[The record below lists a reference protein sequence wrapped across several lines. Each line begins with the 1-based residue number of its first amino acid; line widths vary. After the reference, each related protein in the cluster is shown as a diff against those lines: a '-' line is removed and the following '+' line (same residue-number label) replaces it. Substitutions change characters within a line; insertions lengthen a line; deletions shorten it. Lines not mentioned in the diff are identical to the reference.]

1 MRVSQRSLYFGL
13 PLIIIIILFIF
24 WRGLYTQS
32 GFFTSSAGKP
42 FPTIN
47 LPIISD
53 SAKRFTNPDLMGKV
67 SLINFWASWCVA
79 CQQEHSVLLWI
90 KKNYPIAIYGVN
102 FQDDPDSA
110 RAMLMRLGNPYDIA
124 VRDEM
129 GSTALT
135 LGIDV
140 LPQTYLVDARG
151 RIRYHHV
158 GSLNRSFFED
168 VILPLM
174 QEIEKE

>member
-1 MRVSQRSLYFGL
+1 MRVSQRSLYYVL
-13 PLIIIIILFIF
+13 PLVIVIILFIF
-24 WRGLYTQS
+24 WRVLYTQS
-32 GFFTSSAGKP
+32 VLFSSNAAKP

-53 SAKRFTNPDLMGKV
+53 SEKRFTNPDLMGKISMV
-67 SLINFWASWCVA
+67 NFWASWCVA
-79 CQQEHSVLLWI
+79 CQQEHKVLLWI
-90 KKNYPIAIYGVN
+90 KQNYPIAIYGIN

-110 RAMLMRLGNPYDIA
+110 RAMLMNLGNPFDIA
-124 VRDEM
+124 VKDEL

-158 GSLNRSFFED
+158 GSMSRPFFED

-174 QEIEKE
+174 QKIEKE

>member
-1 MRVSQRSLYFGL
+1 MRVSQRSLYYVL
-13 PLIIIIILFIF
+13 PLVIIIILFII
-24 WRGLYTQS
+24 WRSLYKADLFLLNT
-32 GFFTSSAGKP
+32 TKP
-42 FPTIN
+42 FPSIN

-53 SAKRFTNPDLMGKV
+53 SAKRFTNLDLMGRV
-67 SLINFWASWCVA
+67 SMVNFWASWCVA

-124 VRDEM
+124 VKDET
-129 GSTALT
+129 GATSLT

-158 GSLNRSFFED
+158 GSLNRPFFQN
-168 VILPLM
+168 VILPLI
-174 QEIEKE
+174 QKIEKE

>member
-1 MRVSQRSLYFGL
+1 MRVSQRSLYYGL
-13 PLIIIIILFIF
+13 PLIFIIILFVF
-24 WRGLYTQS
+24 WQSLYTQS
-32 GFFTSSAGKP
+32 GLFTPHTGKP

-53 SAKRFTNPDLMGKV
+53 SAKRFTNSDFMGKV
-67 SLINFWASWCVA
+67 SLVNFWASWCAA
-79 CQQEHSVLLWI
+79 CQQEHNVLLWI
-90 KKNYPIAIYGVN
+90 KKNYPIAIYGIN

-124 VRDEM
+124 VKDEM

-158 GSLNRSFFED
+158 GILNRRVFEN
-168 VILPLM
+168 VILPLV
-174 QEIEKE
+174 QKIEKE